1 MTTLRETAKGI
12 SAARAQRLRRAQ
24 ATLRRVVDLLVGK
37 YNVSRVVLIGSL
49 AESSRFGFHSDIDL
63 GVAGL
68 PNDRYYEAAGDV
80 LLLAGEFDIDLI
92 PIERA
97 SPAMAARLQ
106 KGDVVYDQ
114 G

>member
-1 MTTLRETAKGI
+1 MITVREVADGV
-12 SAARAQRLRRAQ
+12 SAARARRLRRAH
-24 ATLRRVVDLLVGK
+24 ATLRRVVELLARK
-37 YNVSRVVLIGSL
+37 YHVRRIVLIGSL
-49 AESSRFGFHSDIDL
+49 AESHRFGFHSDIDL

-68 PNDRYYEAAGDV
+68 ADDRYYQAAGDV

-92 PIERA
+92 PIEKA
-97 SPAMAARLQ
+97 APGMAARFQ